1 MRFEGV
7 IPAVVTP
14 FDESGSIDTTA
25 LAEGAGWLID
35 EGVTGLVGTG
45 TMGEAQ
51 SLSATERRLVIETLV
66 AAADG
71 RVPVTAGVSSE
82 TPAVSIGYAADAAA
96 AGAGALMLLPP
107 LGYAGDE
114 REIEAFY
121 RTVAE
126 ATELPIMAYNNPKA
140 SGTDMR
146 AGLLARLAEIEG
158 VVAVKECSGDARRIA
173 EILHMAGAGP
183 GETDGL
189 EVLVGGDDWALE
201 GFCAGATGWVAGV
214 ANVAPRECVELFRLC
229 REGRLDE
236 ARAIYA
242 RLLPLARLDMHPKLV
257 QFFKAAMDLVGLR
270 GGPCRPPRLELTE
283 DERREVEAAVRM
295 LGVEVAR

>member
-7 IPAVVTP
+7 IPAVLTP
-14 FDESGSIDTTA
+14 FDEDGSVDATT
-25 LAEGAGWLID
+25 LAGTAEWLIE
-35 EGVTGLVGTG
+35 EGVGGLVGNG

-51 SLSATERRLVIETLV
+51 SLSASERRLVIETLV

-71 RVPVTAGVSSE
+71 RVPVTAGISSV
-82 TPAVSIGYAADAAA
+82 TPAASIGYATDAAA
-96 AGAGALMLLPP
+96 AGAGSLMLLPP

-146 AGLLARLAEIEG
+146 PGLIARLADIEG

-173 EILHMAGAGP
+173 QILN
-183 GETDGL
+183 ETDDL

-201 GFCAGATGWVAGV
+201 GFSAGATGWIAGV
-214 ANVAPRECVELFRLC
+214 ANVAPRECVELYRLC
-229 REGRLDE
+229 REGRLEE
-236 ARAIYA
+236 ARAVYA
-242 RLLPLARLDMHPKLV
+242 RILPLARLDMHPKLV
-257 QFFKAAMDLVGLR
+257 QFFKAAMDLVGR
-270 GGPCRPPRLELTE
+270 GGGLCRPPRLELTE
-283 DERREVEAAVRM
+283 DERRRVEEAVRA
-295 LGVEVAR
+295 LGVEVAG

>member
-7 IPAVVTP
+7 IPAVLTP
-14 FDESGSIDTTA
+14 FDEGGGVDTA
-25 LAEGAGWLID
+25 VLAGGAEWLIEEGA
-35 EGVTGLVGTG
+35 TGLVANG

-51 SLSATERRLVIETLV
+51 SLSASERRLVIETLV

-71 RVPVTAGVSSE
+71 RVHVTAGISSV
-82 TPAVSIGYAADAAA
+82 TPAASIGYATDAAA
-96 AGAGALMLLPP
+96 AGADSLMLLPP

-146 AGLLARLAEIEG
+146 PGLVARLADIEG
-158 VVAVKECSGDARRIA
+158 LVAVKECSGDARRIA
-173 EILHMAGAGP
+173 QILN
-183 GETDGL
+183 ETEHF

-201 GFCAGATGWVAGV
+201 GFCAGATGWIAGV

-229 REGRLDE
+229 RDERLDE

-242 RLLPLARLDMHPKLV
+242 RILPLARLDMHPKLV
-257 QFFKAAMDLVGLR
+257 QFFKAAMDLVGR
-270 GGPCRPPRLELTE
+270 GGGPCRPPRLELTE
-283 DERREVEAAVRM
+283 DERRRVEASVRA
-295 LGVEVAR
+295 LGVEVAG